1 MDQWVNRW
9 HPLLYECATKVH
21 QQTEP
26 MTGKFQAGERLRFVN
41 GQQRLDSLEFHNHSL
56 FYDKVRS
63 GIQAEVIV
71 HHGQ

>member
-1 MDQWVNRW
+1 
-9 HPLLYECATKVH
+9 
-21 QQTEP
+21 
-26 MTGKFQAGERLRFVN
+26 MTGKFQAGEQLRFVN